1 MINLT
6 KLLPLFSLLLLL
18 AGCEKEEINL
28 PQEQSAVSAKA
39 DVMGKAHKLKDS
51 YRADLGSLN
60 DSGVTGTA
68 TLTLDDGMLTVH
80 IEASG
85 MVPNVAHAQ
94 HIHGHTDSPRAAV
107 CPPPAADTNNDGM
120 ISVPEGV
127 PFYGAILLPLTEFPV
142 ADENGMIEYTE
153 TFAYTGD
160 LGQLQ
165 KRVIVLHG
173 GNFMGDYIASLP
185 VACGK
190 IKVSK

>member
-6 KLLPLFSLLLLL
+6 RLLPLLSLFLLF
-18 AGCEKEEINL
+18 ACEKEEFNL
-28 PQEQSAVSAKA
+28 PQEQSVISAKT
-39 DVMGKAHKLKDS
+39 DFQGKAHKLKDS

-60 DSGVTGTA
+60 NSGATGTA
-68 TLTLDDGMLTVH
+68 TLTLDEGMLTVH

-85 MVPNVAHAQ
+85 MVPGVAHAQ

-142 ADENGMIEYTE
+142 ADADGMIDYTE
-153 TFAYTGD
+153 TFEYTGD

-173 GNFMGDYIASLP
+173 GNFMGEYIPSLP

-190 IKVSK
+190 ITVAK

>member
-1 MINLT
+1 MQHSFRFL
-6 KLLPLFSLLLLL
+6 SLLAFLL
-18 AGCEKEEINL
+18 AFTACEKEAFTPAPAE
-28 PQEQSAVSAKA
+28 PVAAKA
-39 DVMGKAHKLKDS
+39 DLLGKAHKTKTS
-51 YRADLGSLN
+51 YRASLGSLN
-60 DSGVTGTA
+60 DSGVSGTA
-68 TLTLDDGMLTVH
+68 MLTLEDGMLTVT

-85 MVPNVAHAQ
+85 LVADVPHAQ

-107 CPPPAADTNNDGM
+107 CPPPAADTNGDGM

-127 PFYGAILLPLTEFPV
+127 PFYGAILLPLTPFPV
-142 ADENGMIEYTE
+142 ADADGNISYTN
-153 TFAYTGD
+153 TFPYTGD

-190 IKVSK
+190 ITVSK